1 MKKQLLLLLTAVLFL
16 FHYSGAQ
23 STVNY
28 TRTSDATGSLYSMA
42 GSVPLIAASQNNK
55 SSELVEIGFDF
66 YFMGVRYTSFSVNS
80 NGGMQL
86 GTSIISAS
94 YIGTSFPSS
103 NPIIAPFLADL
114 RTSSTGK
121 VHCTNIGAY
130 PNRKLVVE
138 WLNMGVNS
146 SSSSADATFQVV
158 LTETTGVIQFIYGGV
173 KVGSGSGATKTI
185 VGFCS
190 GTATNSLL
198 SIAHSSPWS
207 VNNGSSPTSQTYN
220 STGAITN
227 FNSAA
232 DGSRVDL
239 YFTPPVRTA
248 PAMLVNTGTTTTSTN
263 VNWTDL
269 ATNELAYVVY
279 FSDDGGLSYNF
290 FNQYA
295 ANTIT
300 SAVAPMLAGRTYI
313 FKAYAL
319 SEGALS
325 NTATTSTATLTACGS
340 IATNTAT
347 FTTSSAN
354 WSTLS
359 WSAGHVPTP
368 CENAVLI
375 CNRNTTGTESIT
387 VNLDVDVA
395 VNSLTLSNISPN
407 TGANDRKYFNVN
419 GIAQVQIAND
429 LVLTC
434 SGGNKF
440 NRCTFAGQEITI
452 VNGNVIMGS
461 TTPIATEGYTSIGSN
476 GNSPGQ
482 YYLLRGNMTY
492 NKRAY
497 TTDEHAVF
505 TFDKNGTQYIY
516 NNIPLGTA
524 DTLQALLFEKLNIG
538 MSYSPTVILGG
549 TGGQDGYIETASRG
563 GIYLNNNSTLVLPQN
578 YSLNALGGSN
588 YFRMMPGSILKL
600 GGNAS
605 VTDPFTG
612 TAFGVAGSNFPGGFS
627 SWVIDPTATIEYNGG
642 NAITQTIYSGI
653 TYPKLIAT
661 NGTGTGRAAKI
672 TTAAVTVNDS
682 TTINNGA
689 DITLGSTWSNGGIYR
704 VLTNG
709 GLYCAANV
717 VSGTGAFNLNS
728 LSYLGIGHAQGIAS
742 GSTTAG
748 NIQMMGGRTFSSSGN
763 YIYYGTASQI
773 TGDGLPTTC
782 NDLTINNTATSGIVT
797 LTPTTAQLVN
807 GTHLISAGTFNV
819 GVNNK
824 VTIGASATMNA
835 TGTGLMQVDKGI
847 LEFAGTTGTAQN
859 LDGAWFVGKTISTLV
874 DNNTKGITVAAT
886 ANDSLHIA
894 SALLY
899 GTGITNS
906 AITTN
911 NNISLL
917 SRDTATARFGEIVTG
932 SGNTIAGNVN
942 VERYLPT
949 LRKWRHL
956 AVPIGSTQTVRD
968 AWMEKN
974 TVANGN
980 IKAGYGTI
988 VTDDLATAVAQNFD
1002 SRSVSGPSV
1011 KYYNPATNTYTSITN
1026 PSTFNINSQNSYYNF
1041 VRGDRS
1047 CTPANA
1053 TVSTTV
1059 LRTTGT
1065 LKTGNQVFSVL
1076 AGKFASIGNPYASPI
1091 DLRKLDTV
1099 NLTSTFYVWDPKLTG
1114 TYGLGAYQMLYKSG
1128 TEYRVMPG
1136 GGSYGALNSFV
1147 DTLESGQAFFVRAG
1161 ASAGT
1166 LTVKENAKT
1175 IGARAMS
1182 RIGDGGNGFTAS
1194 GSQAVYSLL
1203 SLVDPGTTT
1212 LVDGAMAAYDP
1223 TFSNAVDYDDA
1234 LKMSNTSEN
1243 VSIKREGTLL
1253 AIERRQTIT
1262 QNDTIFLNLT
1272 GLRAHQYQWDLILD
1286 NMDAPGLTA
1295 FFIDKYL
1302 ATSSPLT
1309 MAGTNT
1315 IIFDVVNIPG
1325 AYAPDRFMIVF
1336 KPSAVVPVRFTTISA
1351 VRNADKTVA
1360 VSWNSDNETAMQNY
1374 IIERSF
1380 DGRSFAAVGTQLPTN
1395 NNGGSAGYR
1404 FNDLTASEGDNYY
1417 RVRGNSISGRVDYT
1431 SIVKVGPLKQNP
1443 GMSIYPNPVT
1453 DNTVNLKLSNLPK
1466 GMYQMQV
1473 INNLGQVLLST
1484 GMQLQSSNTV
1494 QRIQLPAGIAAGSYR
1509 LKVTDSADK
1518 ITTISFMVQ

>member
-1 MKKQLLLLLTAVLFL
+1 MKRQLLLLLTAVLFL
-16 FHYSGAQ
+16 LNYSDAQ
-23 STVNY
+23 STANY

-55 SSELVEIGFDF
+55 ASELVEIGFDF
-66 YFMGVRYTSFSVNS
+66 YFMGVRYVNFSVNS
-80 NGGMQL
+80 NGAMQL
-86 GTSIISAS
+86 GNNIINTG
-94 YIGTSFPSS
+94 YIGTSFPSA
-103 NPIIAPFLADL
+103 NAIIAPFLGDL

-138 WLNMGVNS
+138 WLNMGVNN

-158 LTETTGVIQFIYGGV
+158 LTETSGVIQFIYGDV
-173 KVGSGSGATKTI
+173 KIGSGASATKTI

-190 GTATNSLL
+190 NSTANNVL
-198 SIAHSSPWS
+198 SIAHNSPWA
-207 VNNGSSPTSQTYN
+207 VNTGASPTSQTYN
-220 STGAITN
+220 SVGVTN

-232 DGSRVDL
+232 NGSRVDL

-248 PAMLVNTGTTTTSTN
+248 PVMLVNTGTTTTSTN

-269 ATNELAYVVY
+269 ALNELAYVVY
-279 FSDDGGLSYNF
+279 FSDDGGLSYTF
-290 FNQYA
+290 YKQYA
-295 ANTIT
+295 ANTAT
-300 SAVAPMLAGRTYI
+300 SAVSPLLAGKTYV
-313 FKAYAL
+313 FKAFSL

-325 NTATTSTATLTACGS
+325 NTTALGTVTLGSCGS
-340 IATNTAT
+340 ITTNTAT
-347 FTTSSAN
+347 FTTTSAN
-354 WSTLS
+354 WSALT

-387 VNLDVDVA
+387 VTLDVDVA
-395 VNSLTLSNISPN
+395 VNSLTFSNISPK
-407 TGANDRKYFNVN
+407 TGTLDRKYFNIN
-419 GIAQVQIAND
+419 GDAVVQIAND

-434 SGGNKF
+434 TGGNKY
-440 NRCTFAGQEITI
+440 NRCTYACQDRTFI
-452 VNGNVIMGS
+452 NGNVILGS
-461 TTPIATEGYTSIGSN
+461 TTPTATEGYSSIGSN

-482 YYLLRGNMTY
+482 FYLLRGNMTY

-538 MSYSPTVILGG
+538 MSYAPTVILSG
-549 TGGQDGYIETASRG
+549 TGGNDGYIETADRG
-563 GIYLNNNSTLVLPQN
+563 GVYINNGATLELPQN
-578 YSLNALGGSN
+578 YSFNALGGSN
-588 YFRMMPGSILKL
+588 YFKMMPNSTLKL
-600 GGNAS
+600 GGDAS
-605 VTDPFTG
+605 IIDPFTG
-612 TAFGVAGSNFPGGFS
+612 TAFGVAGSNFPGGFT
-627 SWVIDPTATIEYNGG
+627 SWVLDPTATVEYNGS
-642 NAITQTIYSGI
+642 NAITQTIYAGV
-653 TYPKLIAT
+653 TYPKLILT
-661 NGTGTGRAAKI
+661 NGSGTGRAAKI
-672 TTAAVTVNDS
+672 TTAAVTVNDF

-689 DITLGSTWSNGGIYR
+689 DVTLGAAWSNGGAYN

-717 VSGTGAFNLNS
+717 VSGTGAFTLNNLS
-728 LSYLGIGHAQGIAS
+728 FLGIGHAQGIAS

-748 NIQMMGGRTFSSSGN
+748 NIQMMGGRSFSTSGN
-763 YIYYGTASQI
+763 YIYYGTINQI
-773 TGDGLPTTC
+773 TGNGLPTTC
-782 NDLTINNTATSGIVT
+782 NNLTINNTAASGSVT
-797 LTPTTAQLVN
+797 MTPTTAQLVN
-807 GTHLISAGTFNV
+807 GTHLISAGTFKV
-819 GVNNK
+819 GTNNR
-824 VTIGASATMNA
+824 VTIGASAIMNV
-835 TGTGLMQVDKGI
+835 TGTGLMEVDKGI
-847 LEFAGTTGTAQN
+847 LEFAGNTGTAQN
-859 LDGAWFVGKTISTLV
+859 LDGAWFVGKTISTLI

-886 ANDSLHIA
+886 LNDSLHIA

-906 AITTN
+906 TITTN

-932 SGNTIAGNVN
+932 SGNAIAGNVN

-949 LRKWRHL
+949 QRKWRHL
-956 AVPIGSTQTVRD
+956 AIPIGSNQTVRD

-974 TVANGN
+974 AVANGN
-980 IKAGYGTI
+980 TKAGYGTI

-1011 KYYNPATNTYTSITN
+1011 KYYNPVTNTYTSITN

-1047 CTPANA
+1047 CIPANSA
-1053 TVSTTV
+1053 VSTTI

-1076 AGKFASIGNPYASPI
+1076 AGKYASIGNPYASSI

-1114 TYGLGAYQMLYKSG
+1114 TYGLGAYQTLYKSG

-1182 RIGDGGNGFTAS
+1182 RIAPGESGFTS
-1194 GSQAVYSLL
+1194 GGPQAVYSLL
-1203 SLVDPGTTT
+1203 SLVDPGETT

-1223 TFSNAVDYDDA
+1223 AFSNSVDYDDA
-1234 LKMSNTSEN
+1234 LKMTNTSEN
-1243 VSIKREGTLL
+1243 VSIKREGSLL

-1262 QNDTIFLNLT
+1262 VNDTIFLNLT
-1272 GLRAHQYQWDLILD
+1272 GLRVHQYKWELILD

-1295 FFIDKYL
+1295 LFVDKYL
-1302 ATSSPLT
+1302 TASTPLT

-1315 IIFDVVNIPG
+1315 VLFDVVNIAG

-1336 KPSAVVPVRFTTISA
+1336 KPAAIVPVRFTTISA

-1360 VSWNSDNETAMQNY
+1360 VSWNAENETAMQNY
-1374 IIERSF
+1374 IVERSF
-1380 DGRSFAAVGTQLPTN
+1380 DGRSFTAVGTLLPTS
-1395 NNGGSAGYR
+1395 NNGGSAAYH
-1404 FNDLTASEGDNYY
+1404 FNDATASEGDNYY
-1417 RVRGNSISGRVDYT
+1417 RVRGNSITGRIDYT

-1453 DNTVNLKLSNLPK
+1453 DNTVNLKLTNLPK
-1466 GMYQMQV
+1466 GAYQMQV
-1473 INNLGQVLLST
+1473 INNLGQVILST
-1484 GMQLQSSNTV
+1484 SLQLQNGNTV
-1494 QRIQLPAGIAAGSYR
+1494 KSIQLPPNMAAGNYR